1 MFFFK
6 RKVWIDTER
15 LYLRAPVQ
23 TDYRQWSELRYAS
36 KEFLTPWEPTW
47 SPDHL
52 SRKAFSN
59 RVYWSQKN
67 INGGTAI
74 PLFMFRREDDKLVGR
89 DHLGQY
95 PPRPCANGDDGILD
109 WPPLCAPRIHDRS
122 PARDGPLC
130 L

>member
-74 PLFMFRREDDKLVGR
+74 PLFMFRRDDDKLVGAIPWTISATALR
-89 DHLGQY
+89 KREPWDIGLAT
-95 PPRPCANGDDGILD
+95 PMRVTDT
-109 WPPLCAPRIHDRS
+109 
-122 PARDGPLC
+122 
-130 L
+130 